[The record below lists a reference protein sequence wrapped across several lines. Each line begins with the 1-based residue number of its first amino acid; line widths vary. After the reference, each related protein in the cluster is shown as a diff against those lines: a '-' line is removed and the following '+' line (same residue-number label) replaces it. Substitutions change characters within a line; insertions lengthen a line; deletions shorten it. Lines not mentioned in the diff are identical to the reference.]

1 MAGFSG
7 GEEIRRKLLE
17 VAKRLGKGD
26 LLKVGFLEG
35 ATYPDGT
42 PVAQIAAVQEFGG
55 EIDVP
60 ARTQD
65 LNFKQKKNGEV
76 GNRFVKKSKAD
87 FVQTVTIPAHK
98 IVIPARPFF
107 RKMIWAQSKGWGA
120 LVSTALKSNDYDLDK
135 AMAATGEIIK
145 GQLQTSIRQLT
156 SPALARSTVRAK
168 GSEKP
173 LIETGHMLNTVDYEV
188 TTDGSESDS

>member
-1 MAGFSG
+1 MSGFSG

-42 PVAQIAAVQEFGG
+42 PVAQIAAVQEWGG

-65 LNFKQKKNGEV
+65 LHFKQGKNGEV
-76 GNRFVKKSKAD
+76 GNRFVKKNKAD

-98 IVIPARPFF
+98 IVIPPRPFF

-120 LVSTALKSNDYDLDK
+120 LVSTSLKKNNYDLEA
-135 AMAATGEIIK
+135 AMTATGEMIR
-145 GQLQTSIRQLT
+145 GQLQNSIRQLT
-156 SPALARSTVRAK
+156 DPPLKQSTVRAK

-173 LIETGHMLNTVDYEV
+173 LIETGHMLNSVDFEV
-188 TTDGSESDS
+188 TTNGSESDS